1 MQKQS
6 RLKIGLTPKNHLEN
20 ESWNIIWWKW
30 YIELEWK
37 CSWRMHDMYVYCTY
51 GIVLEYDSKK
61 KQRLQEKYFQ
71 NDHKCI
77 WFILGRRILLS
88 DSKKDYRISTFKIVK
103 YFWFSWAGRKWFGIR
118 LKQFRF
124 FGSGSSLF
132 FSNQSLHY
140 RKGQQNCNFRF
151 PTPWSRCIILAHSS
165 LVS

>member
-1 MQKQS
+1 MILQRQS

-77 WFILGRRILLS
+77 WFILGRRVLLS

-103 YFWFSWAGRKWFGIR
+103 YFWISWAGRKWFGIR

-132 FSNQSLHY
+132 FFKSESTFTE
-140 RKGQQNCNFRF
+140 KG
-151 PTPWSRCIILAHSS
+151 SKIAILDFQHPEADA
-165 LVS
+165 